1 VHGVGTSYNAAIM
14 STIPTRPVTRPAS
27 DPSGGDKPE
36 LTWEIAELFPPQGM
50 WTEEE
55 YLALGG
61 NRLVEFSDGRVEV
74 LALPTELHQMI
85 VAFLFE
91 ALLAWARPRDAG
103 KVLFSA
109 LRVRLRPG
117 KVREPDVVFMRKEN
131 DHRRGNEFWDGADLV
146 MEVVSDDDRRRDLV
160 IKRFEYAQAGIPEYW
175 IIDPKN
181 AEVTVL
187 KLAGE
192 LYTEHG
198 VFARGQQA
206 TSATLDGFTV
216 DVTALF
222 SVK

>member
-1 VHGVGTSYNAAIM
+1 M
-14 STIPTRPVTRPAS
+14 STVPARPMAPHSKQA
-27 DPSGGDKPE
+27 DKPE

-85 VAFLFE
+85 LAFLFE
-91 ALLAWARPRDAG
+91 ALRGWATPRDAG
-103 KVLFSA
+103 TVLFSA
-109 LRVRLRPG
+109 LRVRLRAG
-117 KVREPDVVFMRKEN
+117 KFREPDIIFMRKEN
-131 DHRRGNEFWDGADLV
+131 DHRRGNDFWDGADLV

-175 IIDPKN
+175 IVDPKN
-181 AEVTVL
+181 SQVTVL
-187 KLAGE
+187 KLADE
-192 LYTEHG
+192 LYVEHG
-198 VFARGQQA
+198 VFGLGEQA
-206 TSATLDGFTV
+206 TSASLEGFTV
-216 DVTALF
+216 DVTAVF